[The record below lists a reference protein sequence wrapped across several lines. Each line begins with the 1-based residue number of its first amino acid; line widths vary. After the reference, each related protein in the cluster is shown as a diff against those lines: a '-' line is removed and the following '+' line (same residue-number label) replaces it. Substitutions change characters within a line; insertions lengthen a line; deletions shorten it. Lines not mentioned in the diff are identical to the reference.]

1 MFSKREIMLI
11 SDIFLNKKLTK
22 YINFKRLNLFKLNL
36 MRYIFTTLILVFLS
50 SCNNDNGFVI
60 NGTIDVIDDTKVY
73 ILQADQNNQP
83 FIKDSTLVKSNQ
95 FSFKGI
101 SATPEISYI
110 QVEGVNGYV
119 LAILEKGEITADID
133 KNNISKSTVF
143 GTVSNDDFVKYKLET
158 KSLVDNMNS
167 IASSAQDAVMNGDV
181 ATAKELEKDYNKK
194 EREVLLYE
202 WDFIIDNLDSYMSA
216 LLLEVFMVENK
227 VNKDSIIDVY
237 ESFSN
242 RIKVSG
248 VGKNIASL
256 LSQYEDPIEVG
267 EIAPDFT
274 APGIDG
280 SNITLSKITETN
292 TVTLLDFWAA
302 WCRPCRV
309 ENPNLVRL
317 YKKYNQNGFDIIG
330 VSLDRTKEQ
339 WEQAIE
345 DDDLPWTQVS
355 NLSFWNDPVARRY
368 SIRAIPQS
376 YLIDNTGTVIGKN
389 LRGNDLEERI
399 KFALSLND

>member
-1 MFSKREIMLI
+1 MLI

-22 YINFKRLNLFKLNL
+22 DINFKRLNLFKFYL
-36 MRYIFTTLILVFLS
+36 MRYIYITLVLALLS
-50 SCNNDNGFVI
+50 SCNNDNGFII
-60 NGTIDVIDDTKVY
+60 NGTVDVIDDTKVY

-83 FIKDSTLVKSNQ
+83 FIKDSTFVKSNQ

-119 LAILEKGEITADID
+119 LAILETGEITADLD
-133 KNNISKSTVF
+133 VNNISKSTVS
-143 GTVSNDDFVKYKLET
+143 GTISNDDFVKYKLET

-167 IASSAQDAVMNGDV
+167 IASSAQDAIMNGDV
-181 ATAKELEKDYNKK
+181 ETAKELEKDYNTK

-216 LLLEVFMVENK
+216 LLLEVFMIENK

-280 SNITLSKITETN
+280 SNITLSKITESN

>member
-1 MFSKREIMLI
+1 M
-11 SDIFLNKKLTK
+11 KKLLL
-22 YINFKRLNLFKLNL
+22 RLFSLSYLL
-36 MRYIFTTLILVFLS
+36 FLS
-50 SCNNDNGFVI
+50 SCGSSDNQFELIGNADVSD
-60 NGTIDVIDDTKVY
+60 GTMIYV
-73 ILQADQNNQP
+73 LQADQNNQP
-83 FIKDSTLVKSNQ
+83 YIQDSTTVKANK
-95 FSFKGI
+95 FIFKGV
-101 SATPEISYI
+101 SVTPEISYI

-119 LAILEKGEITADID
+119 LTILEKGNIKANIYKDS
-133 KNNISKSTVF
+133 ISKSTVS
-143 GTVSNDDFVKYKLET
+143 GTISNDDFIKYKSET
-158 KSLVDNMNS
+158 KSLVEDMNS
-167 IASSAQDAVMNGDV
+167 ISSTAQDAIMNGDV
-181 ATAKELEKDYNKK
+181 ETAMKLEKDYNAK

-237 ESFSN
+237 ENFSN
-242 RIKVSG
+242 RIKVSN
-248 VGKNIASL
+248 VGKNIADL

-274 APGIDG
+274 APSING
-280 SNITLSKITETN
+280 SNITLSELTQSN

-317 YKKYNQNGFDIIG
+317 YKKYNQDGFDILG

-339 WEQAIE
+339 WEKAIE
-345 DDDLPWTQVS
+345 DDNLLWTQVS

-376 YLIDNTGTVIGKN
+376 YIIDNTGTVIGKN